1 MLLGGLLIYVVRD
14 VKLHVLVK
22 RTEAVA
28 KRSIFD
34 AFFVSDYEIVQGFE
48 TWDAVDDVMPVTRD
62 RTDRVGVKS
71 DVENGRKCNERLEVL
86 PLRNVVV
93 MQIKELEFGE
103 AAKDLGGWQG
113 LKLVVRQVELLKV
126 REISQVVQVFFVEHV
141 VLQVQDGKILAPAQ
155 ELEGLRDLLAA
166 EGDDSDLFERF
177 TVSVF
182 QQNLWVVNDHLF

>member
-71 DVENGRKCNERLEVL
+71 DVENGRKCNERLKVL

-103 AAKDLGGWQG
+103 ATEDLGGWQG
-113 LKLVVRQVELLKV
+113 LKLVVR
-126 REISQVVQVFFVEHV
+126 
-141 VLQVQDGKILAPAQ
+141 
-155 ELEGLRDLLAA
+155 
-166 EGDDSDLFERF
+166 
-177 TVSVF
+177 
-182 QQNLWVVNDHLF
+182 